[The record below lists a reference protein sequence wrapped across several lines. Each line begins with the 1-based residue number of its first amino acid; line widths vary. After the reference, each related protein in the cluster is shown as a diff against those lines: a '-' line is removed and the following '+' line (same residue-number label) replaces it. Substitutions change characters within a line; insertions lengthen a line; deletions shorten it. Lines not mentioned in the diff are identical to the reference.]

1 VYARYHNTVEVND
14 PIRERLT
21 ALRNGLLK
29 LHKILLDSER
39 EIYDHDIAR
48 ITSASQFLGLVL
60 EDPHFAWLRELSQLV
75 VLIDETLDWDEPA
88 SGVDA
93 ERLIAQARSLV
104 TPSEEGTGFA
114 KSYYNAMQRDPGV
127 VLAHSDML
135 KVFAGLQPTAK

>member
-1 VYARYHNTVEVND
+1 MYARYHNTVDVND
-14 PIRERLT
+14 PTRARLT
-21 ALRNGLLK
+21 ALRNGLLR

-88 SGVDA
+88 TVIDA
-93 ERLIAQARSLV
+93 DRLIAQARFLV
-104 TPSEEGTGFA
+104 TPSEDGAGFA
-114 KSYYNAMQRDPGV
+114 RSYYDAMQRDPNV

-135 KVFAGLQPTAK
+135 KVFAGLQPAAK